1 MKYRCFKCNK
11 VGTYSLEKNYI
22 KIDEVDEI
30 MIFKCKFCGVRF
42 KPDRFDYETRGGRG
56 KNIALKTFSA
66 RTKRIK
72 KPMTSQ
78 HTDQRGFI
86 DKWWWAILIAVMV
99 FAFADDVIQ
108 GRIF

>member
-11 VGTYSLEKNYI
+11 VGTYDFEKAV
-22 KIDEVDEI
+22 KFDEVDSI
-30 MIFKCKFCGVRF
+30 MVFKCKFCGVRF
-42 KPDRFDYETRGGRG
+42 KPDKYDYETRGGRG

-66 RTKRIK
+66 RTKRIQK
-72 KPMTSQ
+72 QITNQ
-78 HTDQRGFI
+78 DTDQRGFV

-99 FAFADDVIQ
+99 FAFADDLIQ